1 MKKLLAIILA
11 VAMCLSLGTA
21 AFAAEDI
28 LLIAP
33 APARGVNVNVTIA
46 DAGNLVLVQAPVSVT
61 DLDEDG
67 VVSIND
73 ALMAAH
79 AAYYKDGAAGYVY
92 YVGDYGI
99 AMDTLWGVTNG
110 GSYMYYVN
118 DLMPL
123 SLGEEVK
130 EGDSV
135 VAYGFADLEYWG
147 DTYTFF
153 DVKNAAVTAGDTLEL
168 TLSAPDWEGN
178 VLPVAGADIYV
189 DGAATGIVTDE
200 NGKAVVTFDEAGEY
214 LVSAK
219 SETAVLVP
227 PACKVTV
234 GFADVAE
241 GDAYA
246 DAVNYLVAEGLVN
259 GIEGTAF
266 NAAAAMG
273 RGDFTAMVWNLEGAP
288 VVNYLMMFN
297 DVAAEEWYTEAI
309 RWASAEGIV
318 EGYSD
323 TECAPVDELT
333 REQAAVILWRY
344 AKHEGI
350 DVTAAAEV
358 DTTGVSEWAVEAVQ
372 WACGAGLIT
381 ADEPAAALTRGEAA
395 QLIYDFA
402 AYIG

>member
-1 MKKLLAIILA
+1 MKKILAVILA
-11 VAMCLSLGTA
+11 VALCLSLGTA
-21 AFAAEDI
+21 AFAAEDTI
-28 LLIAP
+28 LIAP
-33 APARGVNVNVTIA
+33 APKGTSVTVTIA
-46 DAGNLVLVQAPVSVT
+46 DAGELVLVNAPVKVT
-61 DLDEDG
+61 DIDEDG
-67 VVSIND
+67 SVTIND
-73 ALMAAH
+73 ALIAAH
-79 AAYYKDGAAGYVY
+79 AAYYADGAEGYAY
-92 YVGDYGI
+92 YSGSYGLAI
-99 AMDTLWGVTNG
+99 DTLWGVNNG

-118 DLMPL
+118 DIMPM
-123 SLGEEVK
+123 SLGEEVND
-130 EGDSV
+130 GDSI

-189 DGAATGIVTDE
+189 GRPAGVTTDE
-200 NGKAVVTFDEAGEY
+200 NGKAAVTLDKVGAY
-214 LVSAK
+214 VVSAK

-259 GIEGTAF
+259 GIEDTAF

-273 RGDFTAMVWNLEGAP
+273 RGDFTALVWNLEGAP